1 MINYYLF
8 LKDETG
14 YLNYMFVPS
23 IESVTVSN
31 PFLPAH
37 PEQLV
42 NDTSPVPVII
52 GLNNMEGIIA
62 LMGKYIFN

>member
-1 MINYYLF
+1 M
-8 LKDETG
+8 
-14 YLNYMFVPS
+14 VR
-23 IESVTVSN
+23 N

-42 NDTSPVPVII
+42 NNTIPIPVII

-62 LMGKYIFN
+62 LTGKYIFNSIIIFYAQ